1 VKPLLEQVAGEVRA
15 FYTDGAYD
23 HWEVRGYL
31 KSEKISQ
38 ITPPG
43 KNT

>member
-1 VKPLLEQVAGEVRA
+1 VSTWGV
-15 FYTDGAYD
+15 TDGAYD
-23 HWEVRGYL
+23 HGEVLGYL

-38 ITPPG
+38 MTPPG